1 MALIKCPECGRD
13 ISDKANA
20 CVHCGYPLSKVADN
34 AEKKESNKELTQT
47 VESQETLLPNKAKKT
62 VSNKTKV
69 IIAVVCI
76 LVLALII
83 TICVLKSNHDKK
95 MAQQRDL
102 STAFDFSFSMTME
115 DVITYEA
122 STFGNTVYEY
132 DSEVNRLDFDSYYGT
147 AKHMYF
153 FDKET
158 GLLRKVTYRDSARDY
173 GDEQDPKCNHIE
185 PIKRKILNIIGDW
198 DSNSHSKLFY
208 YAVGQVDGVDIKIQY
223 ETGVGTA
230 IVIYTVEQ

>member
-62 VSNKTKV
+62 VSNKTKA

-95 MAQQRDL
+95 
-102 STAFDFSFSMTME
+102 
-115 DVITYEA
+115 
-122 STFGNTVYEY
+122 N
-132 DSEVNRLDFDSYYGT
+132 GT
-147 AKHMYF
+147 ATRF
-153 FDKET
+153 
-158 GLLRKVTYRDSARDY
+158 
-173 GDEQDPKCNHIE
+173 I
-185 PIKRKILNIIGDW
+185 
-198 DSNSHSKLFY
+198 NS
-208 YAVGQVDGVDIKIQY
+208 I
-223 ETGVGTA
+223 
-230 IVIYTVEQ
+230 